1 MSPSR
6 RHDRHGRPP
15 LLLRAPVPAQRTRA
29 ESFALLAAR
38 LFADIRARVDG
49 TLDDV
54 VLTIDDVPPPDAGLE
69 LGRVLQAVPAAPPT
83 LVLHRLPI
91 ADRCRD
97 EEELADLIADVLADQ
112 AALLSGLDPD
122 DLRPR

>member
-6 RHDRHGRPP
+6 RHDRHGRTPQ
-15 LLLRAPVPAQRTRA
+15 LFRAPVPAQRTRTEA
-29 ESFALLAAR
+29 FALLAAR

-49 TLDDV
+49 ELEDV
-54 VLTIDDVPPPDAGLE
+54 VLTIDDVPPADAGLE
-69 LGRVLQAVPAAPPT
+69 LGRVLQATPAAPAT

-91 ADRCRD
+91 ADRCAD
-97 EEELADLIADVLADQ
+97 EMELADLVADVLADQ
-112 AALLSGLDPD
+112 AALLSGRDPD